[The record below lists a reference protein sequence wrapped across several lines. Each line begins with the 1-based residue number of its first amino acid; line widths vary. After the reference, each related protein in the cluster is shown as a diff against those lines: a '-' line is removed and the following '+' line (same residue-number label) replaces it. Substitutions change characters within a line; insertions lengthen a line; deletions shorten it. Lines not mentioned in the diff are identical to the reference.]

1 MFSFLQLQV
10 SVSAGAC
17 AGHVN
22 VETVRVAAGMLHQSH
37 AAARAIQAT
46 REALR
51 EYSGCFCISRG
62 LDGPK
67 RV

>member
-1 MFSFLQLQV
+1 
-10 SVSAGAC
+10 VSAGAC

-37 AAARAIQAT
+37 AAPRAIEAT
-46 REALR
+46 RETLR
-51 EYSGCFCISRG
+51 EYSGGFGIGRG
-62 LDGPK
+62 LDGPE